1 VANYNIDIGVKVQA
15 QQLDKFNKKIKSTT
29 NLIKNANNSIKNY
42 QKGNLE
48 LVRSI
53 NGVNTVLS
61 AASQNFKEV
70 AVGTPQATRAAKEF
84 VKAEQL
90 VNKTLAEQEKLLERV
105 RRKQQGKEFTMSLR
119 RQGFKKNQIRQS
131 DGSFINMR
139 RQELQ
144 IINRAATLEDRINQT
159 LLKRGKILSANGK
172 QIINNN
178 RARSVGGRGRRFQN
192 ALSSGLIGGG
202 FPLLFGQGPTAA
214 LGGALGGVAGGAIGG
229 QFGFALSI
237 AGTTIGSALDN
248 LANALAKPTENIQLL
263 VDKIGLA
270 NTPTGDLA
278 LRLEKVGL
286 SATAADL
293 LLDEFNKKF
302 GKTPEDIKK
311 NTQQMNKFKNQINE
325 LGTAITLLLS
335 KVLSPAIQ
343 SILNFINRQSIANK
357 IGRFNL
363 ASIELQASNLA
374 AQQTKEKFGFKIGAV
389 TGPLAGEGVEDFY
402 QEQIKVNTDRLVNAE
417 INKKLIAE
425 GKKPIDFNNQE
436 LSFGEKFEAA
446 QKKLEKAEFNQN
458 IRTLEQSL
466 KLEKDRLNISSEQ
479 FTLKQEQFKLD
490 NLNADLKLLEGELGE
505 NNSKKIKRQ
514 IKGLKA
520 QIDLQ
525 KQIVQNAERLVNLE
539 DKKDLK
545 LFLKE
550 NAKEM
555 RSLEDEDQKN
565 YDDAI
570 KKLDRL
576 KESSN
581 SVTKNLEDQNTINQI
596 KLTGSEYDIALTE
609 AKIGLTKEELALFD
623 EEAFKIAFNNKLRID
638 GLKKQKQITQ
648 DIKNL
653 LATEMSTAIKGL
665 ITGANSLNDAFRNI
679 LNRMADA
686 FLNIGLFGNVAGN
699 LIGGKGLLGNIFG
712 GLLANGGPAKAG
724 KSYIVGERGP
734 ELFTPG
740 VSGMVSPNSSL
751 GGSTNIVV
759 NVDASGSNVEGDEEQ
774 GRELGRLISVAVQS
788 ELVQQKRPGGL
799 LA

>member
-15 QQLDKFNKKIKSTT
+15 QQLDKFNKKIKLTST
-29 NLIKNANNSIKNY
+29 LIDNANKSIKNY
-42 QKGNLE
+42 QKGNFE

-53 NGVNTVLS
+53 DGVNIVLKD
-61 AASQNFKEV
+61 ASDNFKKV

-90 VNKTLAEQEKLLERV
+90 VNKTLAEQEKLLETI
-105 RRKQQGKEFTMSLR
+105 RRKQQGKEFTMGLR
-119 RQGFKKNQIRQS
+119 RQGFKKNQIKQS

-139 RQELQ
+139 RQELE
-144 IINRAATLEDRINQT
+144 IANRAATLEDRINQT
-159 LLKRGKILSANGK
+159 LLKRGKILSANGR

-178 RARSVGGRGRRFQN
+178 KARSAGRRGGRFQN

-335 KVLSPAIQ
+335 KVLSPAIE

-363 ASIELQASNLA
+363 ASIEQRASNLA
-374 AQQTKEKFGFKIGAV
+374 VQQTKEKFGFKIGAV

-402 QEQIKVNTDRLVNAE
+402 QEQIKVNKDRLVNAE

-436 LSFGEKFEAA
+436 LSFGEEFEAA
-446 QKKLEKAEFNQN
+446 QKKLEKAEFNKN
-458 IRTLEQSL
+458 IRSLEQSL

-490 NLNADLKLLEGELGE
+490 NLNADLELLKGELGK
-505 NNSKKIKRQ
+505 NNSEEIKTQ
-514 IKGLKA
+514 IKGLQA
-520 QIDLQ
+520 QVDLQ
-525 KQIVQNAERLVNLE
+525 KQVVA
-539 DKKDLK
+539 
-545 LFLKE
+545 
-550 NAKEM
+550 NAKALADPFREL
-555 RSLEDEDQKN
+555 S
-565 YDDAI
+565 
-570 KKLDRL
+570 
-576 KESSN
+576 
-581 SVTKNLEDQNTINQI
+581 QI
-596 KLTGSEYDIALTE
+596 IQVDI
-609 AKIGLTKEELALFD
+609 G
-623 EEAFKIAFNNKLRID
+623 N
-638 GLKKQKQITQ
+638 G
-648 DIKNL
+648 
-653 LATEMSTAIKGL
+653 IKGL
-665 ITGANSLNDAFRNI
+665 IQGTQTLNDVLRNI
-679 LNRMADA
+679 TNKIADA
-686 FLNIGLFGNVAGN
+686 FFNMAIFGNIG
-699 LIGGKGLLGNIFG
+699 GGSVTGGLLGAIFK
-712 GLLANGGPAKAG
+712 AEGGPVKAG
-724 KSYIVGERGP
+724 GSYIVGERGP

-740 VSGMVSPNSSL
+740 VSGMVTPNHAL

-759 NVDASGSNVEGDEEQ
+759 NVDASGSAVEGDEDR

-788 ELVQQKRPGGL
+788 EIIQQKRPGGL

>member
-1 VANYNIDIGVKVQA
+1 
-15 QQLDKFNKKIKSTT
+15 
-29 NLIKNANNSIKNY
+29 
-42 QKGNLE
+42 
-48 LVRSI
+48 
-53 NGVNTVLS
+53 
-61 AASQNFKEV
+61 
-70 AVGTPQATRAAKEF
+70 
-84 VKAEQL
+84 
-90 VNKTLAEQEKLLERV
+90 
-105 RRKQQGKEFTMSLR
+105 M
-119 RQGFKKNQIRQS
+119 
-131 DGSFINMR
+131 
-139 RQELQ
+139 
-144 IINRAATLEDRINQT
+144 
-159 LLKRGKILSANGK
+159 
-172 QIINNN
+172 
-178 RARSVGGRGRRFQN
+178 
-192 ALSSGLIGGG
+192 
-202 FPLLFGQGPTAA
+202 
-214 LGGALGGVAGGAIGG
+214 
-229 QFGFALSI
+229 SI

-374 AQQTKEKFGFKIGAV
+374 AQQTKKKFGFKIGAV

-596 KLTGSEYDIALTE
+596 KI
-609 AKIGLTKEELALFD
+609 
-623 EEAFKIAFNNKLRID
+623 NRI
-638 GLKKQKQITQ
+638 
-648 DIKNL
+648 
-653 LATEMSTAIKGL
+653 
-665 ITGANSLNDAFRNI
+665 
-679 LNRMADA
+679 
-686 FLNIGLFGNVAGN
+686 
-699 LIGGKGLLGNIFG
+699 
-712 GLLANGGPAKAG
+712 
-724 KSYIVGERGP
+724 
-734 ELFTPG
+734 
-740 VSGMVSPNSSL
+740 
-751 GGSTNIVV
+751 
-759 NVDASGSNVEGDEEQ
+759 
-774 GRELGRLISVAVQS
+774 
-788 ELVQQKRPGGL
+788 
-799 LA
+799 

>member
-144 IINRAATLEDRINQT
+144 IINRAATLDDRINQI

-178 RARSVGGRGRRFQN
+178 RARSAGSRGGRFQN

-363 ASIELQASNLA
+363 ASIEQRASNLA
-374 AQQTKEKFGFKIGAV
+374 AQQTKKKFGFKIGAV

-490 NLNADLKLLEGELGE
+490 NLNADLKLLQGKLGE
-505 NNSKKIKRQ
+505 NNSEKIKRE
-514 IKGLKA
+514 IKGLEA
-520 QIDLQ
+520 QRDLQ
-525 KQIVQNAERLVNLE
+525 KQVVQNAEKLINLE

-665 ITGANSLNDAFRNI
+665 ITGANSLNDAFRNV
-679 LNRMADA
+679 LNKMADA

-699 LIGGKGLLGNIFG
+699 LIGGKGLLGTLFSG
-712 GLLANGGPAKAG
+712 FLANGGPAKAG

-734 ELFTPG
+734 EMFTPG

-759 NVDASGSNVEGDEEQ
+759 NVDASGSNVEGDEQ
-774 GRELGRLISVAVQS
+774 QSRELGRLISVAVQS
-788 ELVQQKRPGGL
+788 EILQQKRPGGL

>member
-1 VANYNIDIGVKVQA
+1 MANYNIDIGVKVQA
-15 QQLDKFNKKIKSTT
+15 QQLDKFNKKIKLTDK
-29 NLIKNANNSIKNY
+29 LIDNANRSIKNY

-53 NGVNTVLS
+53 DGVNIVLKN
-61 AASQNFKEV
+61 ASDNFKKV
-70 AVGTPQATRAAKEF
+70 AVGTPQATKAAKEF

-90 VNKTLAEQEKLLERV
+90 VNKTLAEQEKLLETI
-105 RRKQQGKEFTMSLR
+105 RRKQQGKEFTMGLR
-119 RQGFKKNQIRQS
+119 RQGFKKNQTRQS
-131 DGSFINMR
+131 DGSFINQR
-139 RQELQ
+139 RAELR
-144 IINRAATLEDRINQT
+144 ITNRAATLEERINQT

-178 RARSVGGRGRRFQN
+178 RARSAGGRGRRFQN
-192 ALSSGLIGGG
+192 ALASGLIGGG

-363 ASIELQASNLA
+363 ASIEQRSQNLA
-374 AQQTKEKFGFKIGAV
+374 VKQTKEKFGFKIGAV

-402 QEQIKVNTDRLVNAE
+402 QKQFEANRERLINAE
-417 INKKLIAE
+417 INKQLIAE
-425 GKKPIDFNNQE
+425 GKAPIDFNNQE

-446 QKKLEKAEFNQN
+446 QKKLEKAEFNKN
-458 IRTLEQSL
+458 IRSLEQSL

-479 FTLKQEQFKLD
+479 FTLKQEEFKLS
-490 NLNADLKLLEGELGE
+490 NLNKDLELLRGELGK
-505 NNSKKIKRQ
+505 NNSEEIKTQ
-514 IKGLKA
+514 IKGLQA

-525 KQIVQNAERLVNLE
+525 KQVVA
-539 DKKDLK
+539 
-545 LFLKE
+545 
-550 NAKEM
+550 NAKALADPF
-555 RSLEDEDQKN
+555 RQLS
-565 YDDAI
+565 
-570 KKLDRL
+570 
-576 KESSN
+576 
-581 SVTKNLEDQNTINQI
+581 QI
-596 KLTGSEYDIALTE
+596 IQVDI
-609 AKIGLTKEELALFD
+609 G
-623 EEAFKIAFNNKLRID
+623 N
-638 GLKKQKQITQ
+638 G
-648 DIKNL
+648 
-653 LATEMSTAIKGL
+653 IKGL
-665 ITGANSLNDAFRNI
+665 IQGTQTLNDVLRNI
-679 LNRMADA
+679 TNKIADA
-686 FLNIGLFGNVAGN
+686 FLNMAIFGN
-699 LIGGKGLLGNIFG
+699 IGGGSVTGGLLGAIFKAEG
-712 GLLANGGPAKAG
+712 GSVKAG
-724 KSYIVGERGP
+724 GSYIVGERGP
-734 ELFTPG
+734 ELFSPG
-740 VSGMVSPNSSL
+740 VSGMITPNHAL

-759 NVDASGSNVEGDEEQ
+759 NVDASGSSVEGNEEQ
-774 GRELGRLISVAVQS
+774 GRELGRMISVAIQS
-788 ELVQQKRPGGL
+788 ELIKQKRPGGM